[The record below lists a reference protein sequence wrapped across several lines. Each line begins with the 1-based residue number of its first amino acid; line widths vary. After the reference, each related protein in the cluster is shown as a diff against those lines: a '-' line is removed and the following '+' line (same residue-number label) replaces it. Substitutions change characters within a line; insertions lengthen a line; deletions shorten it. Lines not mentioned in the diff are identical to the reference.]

1 MRVQRT
7 PFQYNIGLIRQIIW
21 LQLPFLFLLTVFRG
35 LLFLMYSP
43 GYEERYTQEIISAFW
58 LGFRIDLVLVS
69 HLFILPLLLVIF
81 NQIIRNRIPIDTVQK
96 TITLYY
102 VVAGLLVSAI
112 IGMDFGFF
120 SYFNEHIN
128 ILIFGIF
135 EDDTWALIEIAK
147 KNYNL
152 FLITLLIVLYA
163 VSLTFLVR
171 KIMAKQK
178 PLKLQLKPIYKA
190 FVYFGLVLLIFLG
203 ARGSV
208 GTFPLLKLIPDVST
222 DTFINALPKS
232 GVFELL
238 RANGQYWQSHKGAYG
253 QIKAMGYEGK
263 MERAFKDFL
272 QTDSLEKQ
280 ELIANLDKTTR
291 PNAIVE
297 KRAPHVVVVM
307 MEGFGSPILAY
318 QSPEFDILR
327 RLKKHFDEDIVFM
340 NFVST
345 QSGTIASL
353 EPILLNLLSHPG
365 GVTFGQGRE
374 QKTAFDQAAA
384 RIYQNN
390 GYETTFVYGGELG
403 WRNVGAFFSQQGFD
417 HVVGKHHI
425 EELVPEA
432 KEHVYGVYDRYAYR
446 YILKTLKAAKKPQFI
461 FLLTTNNHPPY
472 ILEEGYQSGPLKISE
487 EHKKHIIGNMDLYNK
502 RIRDYQYA
510 VDMAGA
516 FMDEVK
522 ATELEDK
529 TVVAMTADNNTMTGV
544 LHYGDHFKT
553 GQTVPFYLYLPPYLQ
568 GEKPDMTLPGS
579 QKDIFPTLYNR
590 TLSNATYRALG
601 SDLFDKNVTHCGFN
615 TRGVII
621 APDDT
626 FAPGKE
632 ISDLQKRCAKQFR
645 AAMAI
650 NQMLVESQK

>member
-1 MRVQRT
+1 MQKT
-7 PFQYNIGLIRQIIW
+7 PFQHNLGLIRQMLW
-21 LQLPFLFLLTVFRG
+21 LQLPFLLLLTLARG
-35 LLFLMYSP
+35 LLFLVYSP
-43 GYEERYTQEIISAFW
+43 GYDGTQTGDIVSAFW

-69 HLFILPLLLVIF
+69 HLFILPLLLVIV
-81 NQIIRNRIPIDTVQK
+81 NQLLRNRIPVGLLWK
-96 TITLYY
+96 FITLYY
-102 VVAGLLVSAI
+102 VVTGLLVSAV

-135 EDDTWALIEIAK
+135 EDDTWALVEIAR

-152 FLITLLIVLYA
+152 LLITLWIVVYSALFIA
-163 VSLTFLVR
+163 LVKKILTGQRPLEAHV
-171 KIMAKQK
+171 K
-178 PLKLQLKPIYKA
+178 PLYRPLIYIA
-190 FVYFGLVLLIFLG
+190 LVLLVFVG

-232 GVFELL
+232 GVFELQ
-238 RANGQYWQSHKGAYG
+238 RASNQYWRSKSGSYSA
-253 QIKAMGYEGK
+253 IKKMGYEGK
-263 MERAFKDFL
+263 MDQAFKDFL
-272 QTDSLEKQ
+272 QTDTLERAD
-280 ELIANLDKTTR
+280 LAANLDKRTKR
-291 PNAIVE
+291 DSAVE
-297 KRAPHVVVVM
+297 KRPPHVVVIM
-307 MEGFGSPILAY
+307 MDGFGSPVLAY
-318 QSPEFDILR
+318 QSPEFDIMR
-327 RLKKHFDEDIVFM
+327 RMKRHFDEDIVFM

-353 EPILLNLLSHPG
+353 EPMLLNLLSHPG

-374 QKTAFDQAAA
+374 QATAFDQAAA
-384 RIYQNN
+384 RVYRRS
-390 GYETTFVYGGELG
+390 GYETTFVYGGELS
-403 WRNVGAFFSQQGFD
+403 WRNVGKFFSKQGFD

-425 EELVPEA
+425 EGVIPEA
-432 KEHVYGVYDRYAYR
+432 TEHVYGVYDRYAYR
-446 YILKTLKAAKKPQFI
+446 YILQTLKTATKPQMI

-472 ILEEGYQSGPLKISE
+472 ILEKGYESGPLNITE
-487 EHKKHIIGNMDLYNK
+487 EHRKHIIGNMELYQK

-522 ATELEDK
+522 SSELADK

-553 GQTVPFYLYLPPYLQ
+553 AQTVPFYLYLPPYLQ
-568 GEKPDMTLPGS
+568 GKKPDMSLPGS

-590 TLSNATYRALG
+590 TLSNVGYRALG
-601 SDLFDKNVTHCGFN
+601 SDLYDNSVLHCGFN

-632 ISDLQKRCAKQFR
+632 KSDVQRECAKKFR

-650 NQMLVESQK
+650 NQMLVESEK

>member
-1 MRVQRT
+1 MQT
-7 PFQYNIGLIRQIIW
+7 TSFQNNLGLVRQIFW
-21 LQLPFLFLLTVFRG
+21 LQLPFLLLLTLFRG

-43 GYEERYTQEIISAFW
+43 GYDDGAVQDIISAFW

-69 HLFILPLLLVIF
+69 HLLILPLLFVAV
-81 NQIIRNRIPIDTVQK
+81 NQMTRNRIAIATVQK
-96 TITLYY
+96 IITLYY
-102 VVAGLLVSAI
+102 VVMGLTVSAV

-128 ILIFGIF
+128 ILFFGIF
-135 EDDTWALIEIAK
+135 EDDTWALIEIAR

-152 FLITLLIVLYA
+152 LLITFLIVLYA
-163 VSLTFLVR
+163 WLFTFLVR
-171 KIMAKQK
+171 RLIARQR
-178 PLKLQLKPIYKA
+178 PLKLTMRPRYQVLVYVGLLA
-190 FVYFGLVLLIFLG
+190 LVFVG

-232 GVFELL
+232 GVFELQ
-238 RANGQYWQSHKGAYG
+238 RASNQFLLSKRGSYNK
-253 QIKAMGYEGK
+253 IKSMGYEGK
-263 MERAFKDFL
+263 MAQAFKDFL
-272 QTDSLEKQ
+272 QTDTLEYSD
-280 ELIANLDKTTR
+280 LAANLDKKTE
-291 PNAIVE
+291 PNNLVE
-297 KRAPHVVVVM
+297 KRPPHVVVVM

-318 QSPEFDILR
+318 QSPDFDIMR
-327 RLKKHFDEDIVFM
+327 RMKKHFDEDIVFM

-353 EPILLNLLSHPG
+353 EPMLLNLLSHPG
-365 GVTFGQGRE
+365 GATFGQGRE

-384 RIYQNN
+384 RVYQHN

-425 EELVPEA
+425 EEAIPEA

-446 YILKTLKAAKKPQFI
+446 YILQTLRVAEKPQLI

-472 ILEEGYQSGPLKISE
+472 ILEEGYESGPLNISE
-487 EHKKHIIGNMDLYNK
+487 EQQKHIIGNMELYKK

-522 ATELEDK
+522 ATELGDE

-553 GQTVPFYLYLPPYLQ
+553 AQTVPFYLYLPPYLQ
-568 GEKPDMTLPGS
+568 TEKPDMSLPGS

-590 TLSNATYRALG
+590 TLSNVTYRALG
-601 SDLFDKNVTHCGFN
+601 SDLFDNGVLHCGFN

-632 ISDLQKRCAKQFR
+632 KSDLQKMCAKKFR
-645 AAMAI
+645 SAMAI